1 MMTGILTGNSL
12 PVLFYETLVFGA
24 VTGFAIYD
32 LIYRRVP
39 DRALVLFCPVAL
51 ASPFLPSIGS
61 FSWQMVS
68 ETWLASLAGA
78 AAGFGILLTA
88 ALVSKDGTGVG
99 GGDIKLAAATGLVL
113 GLPASLTA
121 SILGLG
127 SMCLVCG
134 LITVKR
140 RLHGKKEKI
149 PFPVG
154 PFLAAGAAAAY
165 FMKIGGLI
173 L

>member
-1 MMTGILTGNSL
+1 MPDNPAALLAEATAAFFPVLIPVQAGLFLLLLLAVSFCDIRSREIPDSLQVAIAASTFLCFSPGNLPGILGAL
-12 PVLFYETLVFGA
+12 PYLVIALFFG
-24 VTGFAIYD
+24 GGH
-32 LIYRRVP
+32 
-39 DRALVLFCPVAL
+39 
-51 ASPFLPSIGS
+51 SI
-61 FSWQMVS
+61 
-68 ETWLASLAGA
+68 
-78 AAGFGILLTA
+78 
-88 ALVSKDGTGVG
+88 G

>member
-39 DRALVLFCPVAL
+39 DRALGLFCPVAL

-99 GGDIKLAAATGLVL
+99 GGDIKLAGIMGFIYGLNRMTAIL
-113 GLPASLTA
+113 LTA
-121 SILGLG
+121 AALAAIA
-127 SMCLVCG
+127 VFF
-134 LITVKR
+134 TR
-140 RLHGKKEKI
+140 RNNPYENLAI
-149 PFPVG
+149 PFV
-154 PFLAAGAAAAY
+154 PFLAMGNLVIAAALK
-165 FMKIGGLI
+165 F
-173 L
+173 

>member
-1 MMTGILTGNSL
+1 MPDKLTASDPAMLTLQAGMFLLLLLAASLSDLKRREIPDRLQLAIASLTFLSFSPGNFWGILGAL
-12 PVLFYETLVFGA
+12 PYLL
-24 VTGFAIYD
+24 
-32 LIYRRVP
+32 
-39 DRALVLFCPVAL
+39 VAL
-51 ASPFLPSIGS
+51 F
-61 FSWQMVS
+61 
-68 ETWLASLAGA
+68 
-78 AAGFGILLTA
+78 FG
-88 ALVSKDGTGVG
+88 GCEGMG
-99 GGDIKLAAATGLVL
+99 GWDIKLAAATGLEL

>member
-1 MMTGILTGNSL
+1 MPVKAALQGWLLIVLLVLVSVYDIRKRMIPDQLQIAIACLAALNDSWITLLGI
-12 PVLFYETLVFGA
+12 FGA
-24 VTGFAIYD
+24 
-32 LIYRRVP
+32 
-39 DRALVLFCPVAL
+39 
-51 ASPFLPSIGS
+51 LPYLCVVY
-61 FSWQMVS
+61 VS
-68 ETWLASLAGA
+68 DD
-78 AAGFGILLTA
+78 GI
-88 ALVSKDGTGVG
+88 G

-134 LITVKR
+134 LIAVKHR
-140 RLHGKKEKI
+140 IHGKKEKI

>member
-1 MMTGILTGNSL
+1 M
-12 PVLFYETLVFGA
+12 
-24 VTGFAIYD
+24 
-32 LIYRRVP
+32 
-39 DRALVLFCPVAL
+39 
-51 ASPFLPSIGS
+51 
-61 FSWQMVS
+61 
-68 ETWLASLAGA
+68 
-78 AAGFGILLTA
+78 
-88 ALVSKDGTGVG
+88 G

-113 GLPASLTA
+113 GLAASLTA

-165 FMKIGGLI
+165 FMKIGGFI